1 VHILWSCVRDIAY
14 VICEHESFVRA
25 AVLCHATDA
34 WRAYIREIKAMV
46 CTRTQA
52 HDINASTSETPEYT
66 RKTPCRTIY
75 SWTFRLLFETVC
87 VFDCVCVRVRACACV
102 YARARAHTHT
112 HTHTHIHRQ
121 LIDKRRIY
129 YSWPMFAAREISQE
143 ILLSD
148 ESTIANY
155 HVFGNVS
162 MHKSYRTL
170 WLSRTNEIEHPWL
183 TSTV

>member
-1 VHILWSCVRDIAY
+1 MPRQVR
-14 VICEHESFVRA
+14 HPS
-25 AVLCHATDA
+25 
-34 WRAYIREIKAMV
+34 IRERHHAAQFIAGHFVYCSKQFA
-46 CTRTQA
+46 CLIA
-52 HDINASTSETPEYT
+52 
-66 RKTPCRTIY
+66 
-75 SWTFRLLFETVC
+75 C
-87 VFDCVCVRVRACACV
+87 VCVCVRVRVCM
-102 YARARAHTHT
+102 RARAHT

-148 ESTIANY
+148 ESMIANY